1 MAVKWGVIGA
11 GGIAC
16 RRTIPEGIVPA
27 KNAEL
32 VAVMDAVEEVG
43 KKVAD
48 EFKVKA
54 HATADELIADPDVA
68 AVYIA
73 SPANAHV
80 DQFIKA
86 AQAGKHIL
94 CEKPLAHTLE
104 GAGKMVNAAKQAGVK
119 ATEGYMMRFHPLHQH
134 ARESVTSGKLG
145 KVVSIRGQLSCW
157 YPPMPG
163 VWRQDP
169 AQGGGGSL
177 MDMGTH
183 VFDLLQYILNEPI
196 VQVTALASQVVH
208 GYAVE
213 DSCVVL
219 CEFEGGCQGI
229 VESYFNVRDESCP
242 RRLEIYGTEG
252 GILADG
258 TIGQGG
264 GTMKEIIV
272 GAAGG
277 YDAAQAREGEQAAF
291 KDVDP
296 GEYNMYR
303 GEIEYLSQCILDDKA
318 PELNTLEEGLRV
330 LQIADAAYRSA
341 REGKRVKV

>member
-11 GGIAC
+11 GGIAY

-32 VAVMDAVEEVG
+32 IAVMDAVAEVG

-54 HATADELIADPDVA
+54 YATVEELLADPDVQ

-73 SPANAHV
+73 SPANAHA
-80 DQFIKA
+80 DQLIKA
-86 AQAGKHIL
+86 AEAGKHVL
-94 CEKPLAHTLE
+94 CEKPLAHNLE
-104 GAGKMVNAAKQAGVK
+104 AARRMVEAARKAGIK
-119 ATEGYMMRFHPLHQH
+119 ATEGYMMKFHPLHQH
-134 ARESVTSGKLG
+134 ARERVTSGKLG
-145 KVVSIRGQLSCW
+145 KVVSVRGQLSCW
-157 YPPMPG
+157 YPPMAG
-163 VWRQDP
+163 AWRQDP
-169 AQGGGGSL
+169 DQGGGGSL

-183 VFDLLQYILNEPI
+183 IFDLLQYILNEPI
-196 VQVTALASQVVH
+196 VEVVALSGQVVH
-208 GYAVE
+208 RYPVE

-219 CEFEGGCQGI
+219 CEFQGGCQGI

-264 GTMKEIIV
+264 GTLREIIL
-272 GAAGG
+272 GPPGG
-277 YDAAQAREGEQAAF
+277 YDAAQRREGEEAAY
-291 KDVDP
+291 KAVEP

-303 GEIEYLSQCILDDKA
+303 AEVEYLSQCILDDRT

-341 REGKRVKV
+341 REGKRIRI

>member
-1 MAVKWGVIGA
+1 MTVKWGVIGA

-16 RRTIPEGIVPA
+16 RRTIPEGIMPA
-27 KNAEL
+27 ENAEL
-32 VAVMDAVEEVG
+32 VAVMDVVPEVT

-54 HATADELIADPDVA
+54 HGTVEEILADSDIA

-73 SPANAHV
+73 SPAHMHPE
-80 DQFIKA
+80 QFVKCA
-86 AQAGKHIL
+86 EAGKHIL

-104 GAGKMVNAAKQAGVK
+104 QAEKMVEAARRSNIK
-119 ATEGYMMRFHPLHQH
+119 ATEGYMMKFHPLHRH
-134 ARESVTSGKLG
+134 ARQRVTSGRLG

-157 YPPMPG
+157 YPPIPG
-163 VWRQDP
+163 AWRQNP

-183 VFDLLQYILNEPI
+183 IFDLMQYILDERI
-196 VQVTALASQVVH
+196 VKVTALSGRLVH
-208 GYAVE
+208 DYPVE

-219 CEFEGGCQGI
+219 CEFQDGCQGI

-252 GILADG
+252 SVLANG

-264 GTMKEIIV
+264 GTMKEIIL
-272 GAAGG
+272 GSPEG
-277 YDAAQAREGEQAAF
+277 YDAAQKREGAEIGF
-291 KDVDP
+291 KEIDP

-303 GEIEYLSQCILDDKA
+303 SEIEYLSQCILDGKM
-318 PELNTLEEGLRV
+318 PELNTLDDGLQV
-330 LQIADAAYRSA
+330 LRITDAAYRSA
-341 REGKRVKV
+341 REAKRINV